1 MKTSKTLFA
10 IATAC
15 TFLMT
20 SCRETPAEKGES
32 IEEHGHSH
40 DDDEH
45 GHEHGHEHD
54 ETVEQEEFSVDSTA
68 TEINEKADTHTHDDG
83 QEHHNH

>member
-1 MKTSKTLFA
+1 MKTSKSLFTIA
-10 IATAC
+10 IAC

-20 SCRETPAEKGES
+20 SCRETPSEKEES

-40 DDDEH
+40 DGD
-45 GHEHGHEHD
+45 EHGHEHD
-54 ETVEQEEFSVDSTA
+54 ETIEQEEFNVDSTA
-68 TEINEKADTHTHDDG
+68 TEIIEEADTHTHDDG